1 MGKSIVGS
9 PLLSLPV
16 RVFFY
21 TIRSSQTDMIFTTLK
36 FYSIRFVPACCV
48 YLKKKKRKVNP
59 PDASSNITIT
69 RAILE
74 THFCKHFKKKK
85 RYKKNISFFI
95 FYFLKI

>member
-48 YLKKKKRKVNP
+48 NLKKKKERSIHQMLAATLQLQGRFLRPISV
-59 PDASSNITIT
+59 
-69 RAILE
+69 
-74 THFCKHFKKKK
+74 
-85 RYKKNISFFI
+85 NISRRK
-95 FYFLKI
+95 KI